1 MGILD
6 DASPLEEF
14 GFWVESQAGLQDLQI
29 DETKSEKQ
37 TKKTASGQDK
47 GTFASTYLSQC
58 NVEYGF
64 YARHFGEW

>member
-1 MGILD
+1 LD
-6 DASPLEEF
+6 DAPPFEKL

-29 DETKSEKQ
+29 DETESEKQ
-37 TKKTASGQDK
+37 AEKTTSGKDK
-47 GTFASTYLSQC
+47 RAFASTYLSQC